1 MGSEMCIRDSS
12 TLYNEQIDLSEHF
25 FYHERLIKCGK
36 KEHGENILY
45 LFEDSEMKKE
55 EEYTFYKQHDEN
67 QTACGRPNLNKL
79 SDNYR

>member
-1 MGSEMCIRDSS
+1 
-12 TLYNEQIDLSEHF
+12 LYNELINLSGHF

-55 EEYTFYKQHDEN
+55 EEYTLYKQYDEN
-67 QTACGRPNLNKL
+67 KISNSTFNKCL
-79 SDNYR
+79 EIGSSLFNMGMFL